1 MQNQAGKSIPMKD
14 IVLFG
19 TSGHAK
25 VVADIVEQ
33 EGLYKIVGLI
43 DPNQPSGVEFFG
55 YKTLGSDDELLPL
68 IKKHQVEGGIIGVGD
83 NWVRYLTAQNILNL
97 IPDFYFIKAVHP
109 AAQIASRVTLK
120 RGAVVAA
127 GAVIN
132 SGSEIGEFCLIN
144 TQSSVDHDN
153 IFEDYSSIMVNA
165 ATGGNVRA
173 GAFSVLG
180 MGASILPNV
189 QIGTHTVIGA
199 GSVVLKSVGDCL
211 VVTGSPAEVKKTRR
225 KGDAYL

>member
-1 MQNQAGKSIPMKD
+1 MNN

-19 TSGHAK
+19 SAGHAK

-33 EGLYKIVGLI
+33 VGLYKIVGLI
-43 DPNQPSGVEFFG
+43 DQNQPAGAEFFG
-55 YKTLGSDDELLPL
+55 YKILGSDDELPL
-68 IKKHQVEGGIIGVGD
+68 LIEKHHIEGGIIGVGD
-83 NWVRYLTAQNILNL
+83 NWVRYLIAQNILNL
-97 IPDFYFIKAVHP
+97 VPDFYFIKAVHP

-153 IFEDYSSIMVNA
+153 IFEDYSCVMPNA
-165 ATGGNVRA
+165 ATAGHVRV

-180 MGASILPNV
+180 MGASILQRV

-199 GSVVLKSVGDCL
+199 GSVVLKSVGDYS
-211 VVTGSPAEVKKTRR
+211 VVIGSPAKVKKTRN